1 MFAFKTFTLL
11 EYCVHVANTL
21 KMTWIS
27 TVKGLPLKKKK
38 RKKNTNKCNEKYFM
52 DTCTFVQIDYLEETL
67 LKLTN
72 TICFMD
78 FEVFGEVFS
87 RKVTAF

>member
-38 RKKNTNKCNEKYFM
+38 KTRTNVMKEIFHGYLHICANNQIIQKKPC
-52 DTCTFVQIDYLEETL
+52 
-67 LKLTN
+67 
-72 TICFMD
+72 
-78 FEVFGEVFS
+78 
-87 RKVTAF
+87 

>member
-38 RKKNTNKCNEKYFM
+38 RKKKHEQM
-52 DTCTFVQIDYLEETL
+52 
-67 LKLTN
+67 
-72 TICFMD
+72 
-78 FEVFGEVFS
+78 
-87 RKVTAF
+87 